1 MMSFIGNIWH
11 YICNW
16 WYSTDTKYDVYIDQY
31 PNEKVHIG
39 HGGSIKLLASVRTS
53 SPESFIKWQK
63 IEDNKPTNLLTHS
76 MKYHGSS
83 CSMPRPELV
92 INDVD
97 KTDARVYQLSV
108 TTVNGTVTGPHIQ
121 LEVFGEPVYS
131 LSKEKNNFLRYF
143 LLCQTIATESVRLYF
158 IKTVPEPFLAT
169 HLNSHMKNL
178 RFSYWKCSSDQLA
191 VLFPGAPVNVKSTDF
206 DFSLLYKLTRNTLTT
221 LSAPTSGWGSQ
232 PLPGDITKEDDIERI
247 RHSRN
252 LLAHNT
258 EFRLNDS
265 DFNNMWTD
273 LSQAIIRLSCGTLSA
288 DVSNLLHRKLDQQLQ
303 KEIFENL
310 QREIENNKGEI
321 NILHQDLFECRE
333 AIVQHQERIQK
344 IEDDQIPS
352 NIRQTHLK
360 VLNQW
365 KEDDEV
371 YYDGTNVYKAAK
383 DTIQSCSVIVLVGG
397 PGCGKTA
404 MARHLALKYYQY
416 GWEVVPVCRVEEI
429 SQYADVK
436 LKQIFV
442 LDNIFGKFTVDIF
455 MYSTVNN
462 HKDSIMNA
470 MNKDSKL
477 FFTCRKS
484 VYKEAVKLNSFVL
497 ETVIDLESKENTL
510 NDDEKENILTK
521 HCRYTGVPEKIF
533 TNLLFSTSHIMFPLL
548 CKVFTTKHEI
558 HGSMER
564 FLANPY
570 RCLILELDK
579 LECISPHQYAA
590 LILCLLSNNML
601 STNKTLDDKMKLDA
615 YNTCGVNLGTSD
627 KQIRNALTYLVGT
640 YFVECKNDLTFI
652 HDAIY
657 EIVAYHYGRTRP
669 HIILKYMKSNFI
681 ATKVT
686 VHMDQGLYSN
696 SDLLIVIDKCH
707 YEQMAER
714 LYTDLKSLEL
724 FDVFINKSLSYPPFL
739 DVFIETLTKKPYKE
753 LQTLLFLEQNESKIK
768 HRCFDE
774 KIEKKDKQEEQMRL
788 ELLSSVIYDKELNKT
803 YSIRVISWIIYYGH
817 TSLLQTSVDLVL
829 KNHESTNMIFG
840 SDITEQTRLLTL
852 GCYSGNP
859 DMVNT
864 ILKYVNGNCI
874 NRTSQNGNMRSSNLH
889 RSRSP
894 LTAACYSGHLSVV
907 QVLLLNNAKINQC
920 DNYGRFP
927 LHIASCKGHYDVIK
941 CLVQN
946 GADVNQCDKINNS
959 PLYTASESGY
969 YDVVEYLVQNGA
981 NVNQCDDFNISPLYK
996 ASEVGH
1002 YDVVKYLVKN
1012 GANINQCNSA
1022 NETPLFA
1029 TVQMGHY
1036 NIVNSLI
1043 LRTVCPRHWIVSTK
1057 SASQIT
1063 LHLSVLVRLLV
1074 GNCIPKVADL
1084 VRWNCY
1090 WSKSAAG
1097 RVWRTE
1103 LTNIIQKKH
1112 SLCEDIIQIQRTN
1125 FMLAVP
1131 ASVKSSNFDITL
1143 LYKLIRNTIKPL
1155 SPPTRGWSSQ
1165 PLPGDLTEEDDLERI
1180 RFNRNILAHNT
1191 ELKLTDSD
1199 FNKFWTDLS
1208 KAIVRLSIGSLS
1220 VDVSNILKQKLDQQI
1235 KNEILES
1242 YQKDV
1247 DTVKSEMNIL
1257 HLNMFDCKEAIVQ
1270 HHEKIKKI
1278 EDHHIPS
1285 NIRRK

>member
-1 MMSFIGNIWH
+1 MCAHLHALNWHFTFI
-11 YICNW
+11 
-16 WYSTDTKYDVYIDQY
+16 
-31 PNEKVHIG
+31 
-39 HGGSIKLLASVRTS
+39 LFS
-53 SPESFIKWQK
+53 SE
-63 IEDNKPTNLLTHS
+63 
-76 MKYHGSS
+76 
-83 CSMPRPELV
+83 
-92 INDVD
+92 
-97 KTDARVYQLSV
+97 
-108 TTVNGTVTGPHIQ
+108 
-121 LEVFGEPVYS
+121 
-131 LSKEKNNFLRYF
+131 
-143 LLCQTIATESVRLYF
+143 
-158 IKTVPEPFLAT
+158 
-169 HLNSHMKNL
+169 
-178 RFSYWKCSSDQLA
+178 
-191 VLFPGAPVNVKSTDF
+191 
-206 DFSLLYKLTRNTLTT
+206 
-221 LSAPTSGWGSQ
+221 
-232 PLPGDITKEDDIERI
+232 
-247 RHSRN
+247 
-252 LLAHNT
+252 
-258 EFRLNDS
+258 
-265 DFNNMWTD
+265 
-273 LSQAIIRLSCGTLSA
+273 
-288 DVSNLLHRKLDQQLQ
+288 
-303 KEIFENL
+303 
-310 QREIENNKGEI
+310 
-321 NILHQDLFECRE
+321 
-333 AIVQHQERIQK
+333 
-344 IEDDQIPS
+344 
-352 NIRQTHLK
+352 THLK

-484 VYKEAVKLNSFVL
+484 VYKEAVKLKSFVL

-946 GADVNQCDKINNS
+946 GADVNHCDKINNS

-1036 NIVNSLI
+1036 NIVTFLI
-1043 LRTVCPRHWIVSTK
+1043 K
-1057 SASQIT
+1057 
-1063 LHLSVLVRLLV
+1063 
-1074 GNCIPKVADL
+1074 NDADL
-1084 VRWNCY
+1084 TFKAKNCF
-1090 WSKSAAG
+1090 
-1097 RVWRTE
+1097 
-1103 LTNIIQKKH
+1103 
-1112 SLCEDIIQIQRTN
+1112 SLLQ
-1125 FMLAVP
+1125 LAVFLNFP
-1131 ASVKSSNFDITL
+1131 EIRKELIRAENKKEMLSGNNHLFNILVEIKMSGVFSNDRSCQDIDRMQVLSELLFNTINWKGPDCLKHLLKLGLNVNQCDINGQSLLNRILKEPDVSEKETKMTILFENGVDITV
-1143 LYKLIRNTIKPL
+1143 RNY
-1155 SPPTRGWSSQ
+1155 
-1165 PLPGDLTEEDDLERI
+1165 D
-1180 RFNRNILAHNT
+1180 HM
-1191 ELKLTDSD
+1191 
-1199 FNKFWTDLS
+1199 
-1208 KAIVRLSIGSLS
+1208 SL
-1220 VDVSNILKQKLDQQI
+1220 
-1235 KNEILES
+1235 
-1242 YQKDV
+1242 
-1247 DTVKSEMNIL
+1247 
-1257 HLNMFDCKEAIVQ
+1257 
-1270 HHEKIKKI
+1270 IKKI
-1278 EDHHIPS
+1278 NQFTMDKTLNEYFKQYDLHEYHRLMLLKQH
-1285 NIRRK
+1285 IRRNSI